1 VTDLDTN
8 PYVGPRS
15 FEEADSHNFFGR
27 AAEGR
32 QLASLIIAH
41 RVVLFYAQ
49 SGAGKTS
56 LLQASVVPALKRR
69 RMMGVLPVT
78 RVGGDLPPGVAGNQV
93 DNIYVFNALLNLEK
107 SASLPEKLV
116 GLSLSAGLQP
126 YLQPENEGQRPR
138 PQLLILDQ
146 FEELFTH
153 HPERYPERA
162 AFFSQLHDC
171 LETYPYLSL
180 LLAMREEHIAELDF
194 YSAHMPDRLRTRFR
208 IEFMTRESALEAVR
222 EPASHA
228 GRPFEPGV
236 AEELVDNLRRI
247 QVSRVGEKDRS
258 EEVALG
264 KYVEPVHLQIVCHQL
279 WGSLP
284 PDGETIR
291 AEDVRA
297 FGNVDQALAL
307 FYEDVIKRVSR
318 RAGVSQ
324 RRLRAWFGEQ
334 LITPAQTRGLVFRG
348 DRETAGLANEVVDRL
363 DRAYLIRAEIRHGA
377 PWYELSHDRFIAPI
391 QRSNREWRVARQAR
405 LIRGVIGASLLIL
418 LVVISIAFIS
428 LRTAGNTTG
437 AAAAQEVTRAAATN
451 VALQA
456 TSTQSAAIA
465 QATAQAANATAT
477 QSALDAQAAEQA
489 AAAAQATAT
498 QSASDAQAAARVA
511 AATATA
517 SAAESSDLALSV
529 ARSRVRPLRPG
540 LSLSGASTTAGT
552 IGAFALDGD
561 NQVYLLALNT
571 LLSPAGCELDVP
583 VLQPGRADGGQLA
596 QDVIGSSA
604 RCLPLQDGSSISNL
618 LALVRLDG
626 ALGYETSIP
635 GIGPLRGVRQP
646 AVGDRVRMLGR
657 SSGLVSGEITD
668 LSAALNV
675 VVGEGISYQFTNAIR
690 TTPMSAAGDAGAL
703 VVDEAGYAVGILVAG
718 SDQASVLAPMQAAL
732 DSLGVQLLYVG
743 TQLST
748 LVGRG
753 EGVLTAEWSPDG
765 RLASGSADGAVILW
779 DLASGQPAQILRGH
793 KFWVDSVAWSAD
805 GQLASGARDQ
815 AVILWNLQSGA
826 PAKTLAGHKNW
837 VWSVAWSPD
846 GGRLASGAWDGTVIL
861 WDLDSG
867 QPAKILPK
875 AGNQVWSVAWSPD
888 GNRIVTAGKDEPAR
902 IWDATTGEMLSILE
916 GQEGGVLSAS
926 FSPDGTRVVTAG
938 MDGTLVLWDL
948 ASGQPAQTVWERKE
962 HTRPVRSVDWSRD
975 GKQILTA
982 SEDGTAR
989 IWDAATGE
997 VLSVLEGHRGEVFSA
1012 RFSPD
1017 GTRIATAGQDG
1028 TIRVWQGR

>member
-1 VTDLDTN
+1 MDDLRPN

-27 AAEGR
+27 DVEGR

-56 LLQASVVPALKRR
+56 LLQASVVPALKSR

-78 RVGGDLPPGVAGNQV
+78 RVGGDLPPGIAGNQV
-93 DNIYVFNALLNLEK
+93 GNIYVFNALLNLEK
-107 SASLPEKLV
+107 VASLPERLV
-116 GLSLSAGLQP
+116 GLSLSAGLEP
-126 YLQPENEGQRPR
+126 HLQPEEAGQRPR

-153 HPERYPERA
+153 HSERYQERA

-194 YSAHMPDRLRTRFR
+194 YSAYLPDRLRTRFR
-208 IEFMTRESALEAVR
+208 IEFMTRESALQAVR

-247 QVSRVGEKDRS
+247 QVTRAGEKVPG
-258 EEVALG
+258 EEPPLG

-279 WGSLP
+279 WASLP
-284 PDGETIR
+284 PAGETIR

-318 RAGVSQ
+318 GGGVSQ
-324 RRLRAWFGEQ
+324 GHLRTWFDEQ

-391 QRSNREWRVARQAR
+391 QRSNREWRAARQAR
-405 LIRGVIGASLLIL
+405 LIRGVIGASLLVLIA
-418 LVVISIAFIS
+418 VISFALIS
-428 LRTAGNTTG
+428 LRAAGGATN
-437 AAAAQEVTRAAATN
+437 AAAAQQVTLAAATN
-451 VALQA
+451 VALEA
-456 TSTQSAAIA
+456 TSTQSAVIA
-465 QATAQAANATAT
+465 QTTAQAANSTAT
-477 QSALDAQAAEQA
+477 QSAREAQAAEQA
-489 AAAAQATAT
+489 AATARAKAT
-498 QSASDAQAAARVA
+498 QSAGDAQAAGTA
-511 AATATA
+511 AAITATA
-517 SAAESSDLALSV
+517 SAVESSDLALSV
-529 ARSRVRPLRPG
+529 VRSRVRPLRPG
-540 LSLSGASTTAGT
+540 LSLSGTNTTAGT
-552 IGAFALDGD
+552 IGAFVLDGD
-561 NQVYLLALNT
+561 GQVYLLVLSS
-571 LLSPAGCELDVP
+571 LLAPAGCEPDVP
-583 VLQPGRADGGQLA
+583 VLQPGRIDGGQLPG
-596 QDVIGSSA
+596 DLIGTSA
-604 RCLPLQDGSSISNL
+604 SCLPLQDGSSISDL
-618 LALVRLDG
+618 LSLVRLDS

-646 AVGDRVRMLGR
+646 VVGDRVRMLGR
-657 SSGLVSGEITD
+657 SSGLVSGQITGLSTD
-668 LSAALNV
+668 LNLAL
-675 VVGEGISYQFTNAIR
+675 GEGVSYHFANAIR

-703 VVDEAGYAVGILVAG
+703 VVDDAGYAVGILVAG
-718 SDQASVLAPMQAAL
+718 SDQVSILAPIQEAL
-732 DSLGVQLLYVG
+732 DSLGVQLVHVG

-748 LVGRG
+748 LVGPG

-765 RLASGSADGAVILW
+765 RLASGSADG
-779 DLASGQPAQILRGH
+779 
-793 KFWVDSVAWSAD
+793 
-805 GQLASGARDQ
+805 
-815 AVILWNLQSGA
+815 
-826 PAKTLAGHKNW
+826 
-837 VWSVAWSPD
+837 
-846 GGRLASGAWDGTVIL
+846 TVIL

-867 QPAKILPK
+867 QPAQILRGHRFWVNSVAWSGDGQLASGSRDETVILWNLESGLP
-875 AGNQVWSVAWSPD
+875 AQILTGHENWVWSVAWSPD
-888 GNRIVTAGKDEPAR
+888 GRWLASGDWGGRVLLRDLDSGGSARILPQAGDQVWNVAWSPDGKHLVTAGRGDPAR
-902 IWDATTGEMLSILE
+902 IWEVANGELLSVLE
-916 GQEGGVLSAS
+916 SQEGGVLAAG
-926 FSPDGTRVVTAG
+926 FNPDGTRLVTGG
-938 MDGTLVLWDL
+938 MDGTVVLWDSV
-948 ASGQPAQTVWERKE
+948 AQPVAVLWEAQDD
-962 HTRPVRSVDWSRD
+962 TRPVRSVAWSPD

-989 IWDAATGE
+989 IWDAATGD
-997 VLSVLEGHRGEVFSA
+997 VLSVLQGHRGEVFSA
-1012 RFSPD
+1012 RFSSD

-1028 TIRVWQGR
+1028 TIRIWQGK